1 MESRTERITFNQR
14 HWETLQDIL
23 INGAREGGRFLQTL
37 VVRDN
42 ARNLSKAEVWNEITS
57 YFNQVDFP
65 LL

>member
-1 MESRTERITFNQR
+1 MESRTGRITFNQR
-14 HWETLQDIL
+14 HWDTLHDIV
-23 INGAREGGRFLQTL
+23 INAEGGRFLQTL

-57 YFNQVDFP
+57 YFNQVDFS